1 MQNVAV
7 VTGKRAI
14 DLVVGAHDGAE
25 PRLVYP
31 LPEAGVVNLMQRSFR
46 DDFVNSTK
54 VRKMADP
61 VPILVVGHEVLQHRN
76 DVVRLESCS
85 LGGCHLTREEGI
97 FSVGLGGPAPMP
109 GAHDVQGR
117 PDDLRK
123 TFPPPLLCQG
133 LPEPCSHVAVP
144 CGRDGYLVWKGSHAN
159 GHGRWRAWE
168 RTTRNTVRAV
178 RGVNLNEALARLLR
192 TSRRTIEPL

>member
-14 DLVVGAHDGAE
+14 DLVVGAHDGARARLLD
-25 PRLVYP
+25 PR
-31 LPEAGVVNLMQRSFR
+31 PEAGGVNLVQRSFR

-76 DVVRLESCS
+76 DEVRLESCS

-97 FSVGLGGPAPMP
+97 FSIGLRGPAPMP
-109 GAHDVQGR
+109 GAHDVQGW
-117 PDDLRK
+117 PDDLRQ
-123 TFPPPLLCQG
+123 TFAPPLLCQG
-133 LPEPCSHVAVP
+133 LSELRSQVAVP
-144 CGRDGYLVWKGSHAN
+144 RGCDGYLVWKGSHAN
-159 GHGRWRAWE
+159 GHGRRRAWK
-168 RTTRNTVRAV
+168 RTTRNTVWAV
-178 RGVNLNEALARLLR
+178 RGVNLKEALARLLR